1 MLFLHNRQGM
11 SENSN
16 CTNLVGED
24 WVPIQNSKFRSDH
37 TEPFVQFRSDHTEPS
52 VQFRS
57 DHTEPSVQFRSDH
70 TDPSVQF
77 RKANTDPSMQFRW
90 GHTEFLFCKMLGK
103 NLDESVRQ
111 LSHSQTS
118 PGKSSCQDAFG
129 KSLCNALPSPD
140 WHGSCLPHA
149 ALHYPKSHPRESA
162 FYLE

>member
-11 SENSN
+11 SDNSN
-16 CTNLVGED
+16 CTHLVGAD
-24 WVPIQNSKFRSDH
+24 WVLMQNSKFRSDH
-37 TEPFVQFRSDHTEPS
+37 MEPSVQFRWDHTDPS

-57 DHTEPSVQFRSDH
+57 DHTDLSVQFRKAN

-90 GHTEFLFCKMLGK
+90 GQAEFLFCKMIAK
-103 NLDESVRQ
+103 NLDESVGQ

-129 KSLCNALPSPD
+129 KSLCNALQYCHPPELPSQN
-140 WHGSCLPHA
+140 LA
-149 ALHYPKSHPRESA
+149 TLYK
-162 FYLE
+162 

>member
-16 CTNLVGED
+16 CTNLVGLD
-24 WVPIQNSKFRSDH
+24 CVPIQSSK
-37 TEPFVQFRSDHTEPS
+37 FRSDHTEPS

-57 DHTEPSVQFRSDH
+57 DHMEPSVQFRSDR
-70 TDPSVQF
+70 TDPSMQF

-103 NLDESVRQ
+103 SLDESVRQ

-118 PGKSSCQDAFG
+118 PGKSSCPDAFNM
-129 KSLCNALPSPD
+129 SLCNAFPYCHPSELPSQN
-140 WHGSCLPHA
+140 LA
-149 ALHYPKSHPRESA
+149 NLYK
-162 FYLE
+162 